1 MPYVNIHT
9 FHFIF
14 LIVVIKNDIAE
25 CKIHYGLLHRVVNHD
40 GKDFS
45 SKCHVIAQQ
54 EREGNTKEIFKTYC
68 KVEKLY
74 RNDLITGNNNY
85 EN

>member
-25 CKIHYGLLHRVVNHD
+25 CKIHYGLLHRVVKHD

-45 SKCHVIAQQ
+45 SM
-54 EREGNTKEIFKTYC
+54 
-68 KVEKLY
+68 
-74 RNDLITGNNNY
+74 
-85 EN
+85 